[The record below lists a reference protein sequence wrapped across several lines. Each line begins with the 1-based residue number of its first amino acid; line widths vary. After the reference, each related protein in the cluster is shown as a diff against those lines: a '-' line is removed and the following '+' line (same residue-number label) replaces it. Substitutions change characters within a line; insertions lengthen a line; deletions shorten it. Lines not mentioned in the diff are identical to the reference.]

1 MSELLDKLNPVQR
14 EACAYVGG
22 PLLILAGAGSGKT
35 RVLTHRVAYIL
46 QEKLALP
53 WEILVVTFT
62 NKAAKEMRERVESLV
77 GVDSKVEWLGTF
89 HSICVK
95 ILKRDIEHLGYTR
108 DFNIIDEQ
116 DKQKILKQI
125 LKELSIS
132 EDKCSVSSVAAS
144 ISKAKDELKS
154 CETFEK
160 EASGDFRQ
168 EQIAKIYN
176 KYQEYLKK
184 NNSLDFD
191 DLIFLTVILL
201 EENSERLEY
210 WQNKFKHILVDEYQ
224 DTNHAQF
231 KIIYLLAQNHGNV
244 CVVGD
249 ESQSIYGF
257 RGADI
262 SNILEFEKA
271 YNNAKVIKLEQNYR
285 STKTVLKAANAVINN
300 NKSKIEKSLWTEND
314 EGERI
319 GYFVAKNEYDE
330 GQYIVDTIDK
340 MARNKKYSYSD
351 FVVLYRTNAQSRA
364 IEEVFMREGTPYR
377 IIGGLKFYSR
387 KEIKD
392 IVAYLKLIN
401 NPKDN
406 VSFARIINEPKRG
419 IGDTSVDKLRQLSE
433 EMGMSMFEYLSN
445 DMEVMSFRCGA
456 ALINFREIINELK
469 NKVSSGLTNAEVIT
483 ELLAKTGYEAEL
495 LKEKST
501 ENESRIENIK
511 EFIGVASAFDEENA
525 DNTLGDFLDSI
536 ALISDID
543 NLEEGESAVTLMT
556 MHNAKGLE
564 YPVVFMV
571 GMEEGLF
578 PSRRSMDE
586 DNVEEE
592 RRLCYVGITRAEK
605 ELTLTMAKQRTMYGS
620 TTYTIPSRF
629 ISELPDDVLN
639 ENAIEMKENAYNRS
653 TSRYNDSEYGAT
665 QKYIKTGGVNTM
677 FGGMGGSVDASPK
690 KKPSMGIDVQSFLKN
705 INGVTNKIS
714 IEKDEEDTPEL
725 QIGMSVRHKKFG
737 VGVILSLDN
746 SDGTNIAEIQFER
759 FGVKRLIVGA
769 TTLEIL

>member
-35 RVLTHRVAYIL
+35 RVLTHRVAYLL
-46 QEKLALP
+46 QEKLAMP

-62 NKAAKEMRERVESLV
+62 NKAAKEMRERVENLV
-77 GVDSKVEWLGTF
+77 GQDSKVEWLGTF

-95 ILKRDIEHLGYTR
+95 ILKRDIEYLGYSR

-116 DKQKILKQI
+116 DKQKVLKQI
-125 LKELSIS
+125 LKDLSIA
-132 EDKCSVSSVAAS
+132 EDKCSVSSVASS
-144 ISKAKDELKS
+144 ISKAKDELKT
-154 CETFEK
+154 CEAYEK

-191 DLIFLTVILL
+191 DLIFLTVMLL
-201 EENSERLEY
+201 EENPERLEY

-231 KIIYLLAQNHGNV
+231 KIIYLLAKKHGNV

-340 MARNKKYSYSD
+340 MARNKKYNYSD

-419 IGDTSVDKLRQLSE
+419 IGDTSVEKLREMSE
-433 EMGMSMFEYLSN
+433 QAGVSMFEYLKN
-445 DMEVMSFRCGA
+445 DFEVMSFRCGA
-456 ALINFREIINELK
+456 SLINFREVINSLRNSE
-469 NKVSSGLTNAEVIT
+469 LTNT
-483 ELLAKTGYEAEL
+483 ELIVKLLEVTGYKDEL
-495 LKEKST
+495 IREKTT
-501 ENESRIENIK
+501 ENESRLENIQ

-525 DNTLGDFLDSI
+525 DNSLGDFLDSI

-639 ENAIEMKENAYNRS
+639 EQAVEMKENAYNRATS
-653 TSRYNDSEYGAT
+653 TYHDNEYGAT
-665 QKYIKTGGVNTM
+665 QKYIKSGGINTM
-677 FGGMGGSVDASPK
+677 FGGMGSSIESTTRK
-690 KKPSMGIDVQSFLKN
+690 KTSMGIDVQSFLKN

-714 IEKDEEDTPEL
+714 IEDNNDTPALEV
-725 QIGMSVRHKKFG
+725 GMKVKHKKFG
-737 VGVILSLDN
+737 LGIIISLEN
-746 SDGTNIAEIQFER
+746 SDGTNIAEIEFER

-769 TTLEIL
+769 TTLEVI